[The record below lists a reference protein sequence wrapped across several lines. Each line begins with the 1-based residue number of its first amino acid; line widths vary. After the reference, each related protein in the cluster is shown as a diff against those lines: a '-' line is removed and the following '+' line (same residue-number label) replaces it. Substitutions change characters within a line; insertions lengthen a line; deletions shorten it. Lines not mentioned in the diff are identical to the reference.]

1 MSEEPAPPRSPS
13 KGSRTRRIGLAI
25 ALLAL
30 VYGVVTALVL
40 PFWLR
45 GVLEGVVREQTGG
58 RVAIEAL
65 RFDPFRMRLAV
76 RGFELAEA
84 APGAARI
91 AFESLEIDVAP
102 LGFLTADV
110 ALDEIRLVAPEVEA
124 TRRPSGGIDLVAL
137 LRGDDPDAA
146 ESAEG
151 ESGPEADAD
160 ADADAEAEA
169 EAEGEGE
176 AWIVEVS
183 RVRVER
189 GRVRLRD
196 ATREPSLDLEI
207 EPLSLQLD
215 DLSTRVGRKSAYTL
229 AATVGDATRIELE
242 GRLGLTPL
250 ELIGHAAV
258 EGVDLGFVARHAVP
272 GLGVSVESGRLD
284 VSARHAVSFDESL
297 GVSIED
303 GTLDLTE
310 LVVVDPAGPRR
321 ILELPAVEL
330 RDAGVEVAGGG
341 LREASLG
348 RVGLRGGRVAVRRE
362 ADGGIDLARLFA
374 PAASA
379 TREAPGPASAAPA
392 SEPDPTDPSA
402 PGPPSSE
409 ASGAPSPRLRLA
421 RLSVEDFA
429 VDFEDRVPA
438 RPVALGL
445 SQIGLRIDGFEQ
457 GPETRTEIELAL
469 EAQVGEGGRIEASGP
484 LRLAPLETE
493 LGVRVS
499 DVDLAP
505 FEAYLEPAMRVELSK
520 GRFGS
525 ELTLRIVEDATN
537 AATDVFAKGR
547 LQVDD
552 LLALDRAGGARFVSW
567 KRVRVEKFDLAPA
580 SLAIGEVGLEGV
592 RARIAIDAEGRSNLD
607 AIFAGEGDDGAS
619 RAPETAGPTA
629 SATGRPFALRID
641 RVVLDDVA
649 GRFSDRSADFAL
661 SVDALGGTIEG
672 LASDPAARATLAL
685 AGRIDEVAPIEVKG
699 QLNPLAA
706 KTFTDVDV
714 IVRGVSMPPFSP
726 YSGRYVG
733 YRVDR
738 GKLDLDLAY
747 HVEDRKLEGE
757 NRIALRRF
765 AFGDA
770 VESETATTLPVP
782 LAIALMRDPSG
793 DIEIGLPIRG
803 DLDDP
808 GFDLLK
814 LLAQAA
820 IGLVTRVAS
829 TPFALVGGL
838 VGAAG
843 RDFEHVYFEPGRASF
858 GAEEEADLET
868 LATALAE
875 RPALRVEIRGRADPT
890 VDGPALAR
898 ERVEEAMRG
907 VAFRRLSARE
917 RERVGD
923 PSALELDDET
933 RLDALERLH
942 RERMGAGFEEATATG
957 SAGGGGAGGD
967 SSSARAAAI
976 VEVLARGETLGESDW
991 RGLARDRAMA
1001 VQAAFVERAGLP
1013 AERVFLVDPELGAV
1027 ADEQGVPTQLGLTA
1041 R

>member
-379 TREAPGPASAAPA
+379 TREAPGPASAAP
-392 SEPDPTDPSA
+392 
-402 PGPPSSE
+402 
-409 ASGAPSPRLRLA
+409 
-421 RLSVEDFA
+421 
-429 VDFEDRVPA
+429 
-438 RPVALGL
+438 
-445 SQIGLRIDGFEQ
+445 
-457 GPETRTEIELAL
+457 
-469 EAQVGEGGRIEASGP
+469 
-484 LRLAPLETE
+484 
-493 LGVRVS
+493 
-499 DVDLAP
+499 
-505 FEAYLEPAMRVELSK
+505 
-520 GRFGS
+520 
-525 ELTLRIVEDATN
+525 
-537 AATDVFAKGR
+537 
-547 LQVDD
+547 
-552 LLALDRAGGARFVSW
+552 
-567 KRVRVEKFDLAPA
+567 
-580 SLAIGEVGLEGV
+580 
-592 RARIAIDAEGRSNLD
+592 
-607 AIFAGEGDDGAS
+607 
-619 RAPETAGPTA
+619 
-629 SATGRPFALRID
+629 
-641 RVVLDDVA
+641 
-649 GRFSDRSADFAL
+649 
-661 SVDALGGTIEG
+661 
-672 LASDPAARATLAL
+672 
-685 AGRIDEVAPIEVKG
+685 
-699 QLNPLAA
+699 
-706 KTFTDVDV
+706 
-714 IVRGVSMPPFSP
+714 
-726 YSGRYVG
+726 
-733 YRVDR
+733 
-738 GKLDLDLAY
+738 
-747 HVEDRKLEGE
+747 
-757 NRIALRRF
+757 
-765 AFGDA
+765 
-770 VESETATTLPVP
+770 
-782 LAIALMRDPSG
+782 
-793 DIEIGLPIRG
+793 
-803 DLDDP
+803 
-808 GFDLLK
+808 
-814 LLAQAA
+814 
-820 IGLVTRVAS
+820 
-829 TPFALVGGL
+829 
-838 VGAAG
+838 
-843 RDFEHVYFEPGRASF
+843 
-858 GAEEEADLET
+858 
-868 LATALAE
+868 
-875 RPALRVEIRGRADPT
+875 
-890 VDGPALAR
+890 
-898 ERVEEAMRG
+898 
-907 VAFRRLSARE
+907 
-917 RERVGD
+917 
-923 PSALELDDET
+923 
-933 RLDALERLH
+933 
-942 RERMGAGFEEATATG
+942 
-957 SAGGGGAGGD
+957 
-967 SSSARAAAI
+967 
-976 VEVLARGETLGESDW
+976 
-991 RGLARDRAMA
+991 
-1001 VQAAFVERAGLP
+1001 
-1013 AERVFLVDPELGAV
+1013 
-1027 ADEQGVPTQLGLTA
+1027 
-1041 R
+1041 